1 MSRKVYQGSVYQF
14 ICLWRFCLSI
24 HMSMKALSINSYV
37 YKGSIY
43 KFICLWRFCLSIYMS
58 MLVMNSYVYD
68 EGSIHQ
74 FKRLWRFCLW
84 RFCLSIYMSM
94 KGLSMNSYVYEG
106 SVYQYICLLSVI
118 FFCKSLNKIQ
128 EYLSTDIFNY
138 LSKLCYPSTYL
149 PNYLPILLSI
159 YLSWPVSFTYPA
171 IRSVSTVALIGTCRI
186 YTIHTLY

>member
-1 MSRKVYQGSVYQF
+1 MSMKILSINSYVYEDSVYQF
-14 ICLWRFCLSI
+14 ICLWRLCLSI
-24 HMSMKALSINSYV
+24 HVSIKVLSIN
-37 YKGSIY
+37 
-43 KFICLWRFCLSIYMS
+43 L
-58 MLVMNSYVYD
+58 
-68 EGSIHQ
+68 
-74 FKRLWRFCLW
+74 
-84 RFCLSIYMSM
+84 
-94 KGLSMNSYVYEG
+94 YVYEG
-106 SVYQYICLLSVI
+106 SVYQYICLCWLWIHTSMMKDLSINSNVYEGFVYEGSVYQFI
-118 FFCKSLNKIQ
+118 CLWRVCLWIHMSMKVLSINIYVFCQLSFFVNKIQ